1 MNLEEA
7 KNGKNEIPKNLA
19 PKTQAL
25 AARIMAHLREREAMG
40 GVAAHDPESPAEA
53 PPPGGPDFPP
63 APGSLPPSEASRR
76 LRRPSPVGDL
86 VASLPL
92 PREAAP
98 IICERPLEDL
108 VEEAVDRYG
117 LDLSPRARRVYVA
130 LLTAGLARLK
140 AMGKPISKALRQ
152 VVLFAPTEALGVAL
166 DISPR
171 TLYRAI
177 TELKDKGLVA
187 SRPWHTTATV
197 HGRPGV
203 YKAGNVWAV
212 RLPNRDG
219 RARLY
224 PEDLQH
230 PWRDLDA
237 DIAAGRTAWAELNR
251 WRDARAAGASGQL
264 AESKEDPPKDK
275 SWVTQY
281 LLSWSLSPVGEAR
294 APLEVDSATGSLA
307 GLLARLGRAKPQA
320 RRRQVEEIALGL
332 AKEFRDESS
341 TRFYAWA
348 IWNAFRAHIY
358 GYRPDA
364 MDIVLWA
371 IRRVSEG
378 LATGS
383 VRRPGALLVRLLKE
397 QGLMDLFRQAPSWR
411 VA

>member
-63 APGSLPPSEASRR
+63 APGPLPPSEASRR

-86 VASLPL
+86 AASLPL

-98 IICERPLEDL
+98 IIRKRPLEDL

-152 VVLFAPTEALGVAL
+152 VVLFVPTEALGVAL

-187 SRPWHTTATV
+187 SRPWKVRATV

-251 WRDARAAGASGQL
+251 WREERSGRV
-264 AESKEDPPKDK
+264 AESSKDHPKDG
-275 SWVTQY
+275 SSLATQY
-281 LLSWSLSPVGEAR
+281 LLGWALAPGSTPK
-294 APLEVDSATGSLA
+294 APLEVDSATGELT
-307 GLLARLGRAKPQA
+307 GLLARLGRAKPHQ
-320 RRRQVEEIALGL
+320 RRQQVEALALGL
-332 AKEFRDESS
+332 AREFRDPGS
-341 TRFYAWA
+341 TRFYAWVL
-348 IWNAFRAHIY
+348 WGAFRAVVY
-358 GYRPDA
+358 GYREDA
-364 MDIVLWA
+364 MDVLLWA
-371 IRRVSEG
+371 IRRVREG

-383 VRRPGALLVRLLKE
+383 VRRPGALLASLLHQ
-397 QGLMDLFRQAPSWR
+397 QGLIDLFRQAPSWR